1 MPLYDFNCD
10 ECGVTFERYAK
21 MDEKVVDCEA
31 CRDGMAFR
39 KITARYYAHSDV
51 DFVTDNITG
60 KPERID
66 SKRKLRRLMS
76 EHGVSE
82 KFGKG
87 WW

>member
-1 MPLYDFNCD
+1 MPLYDATC
-10 ECGVTFERYAK
+10 EACGKTFEHYAK
-21 MDEKVVDCEA
+21 MDEKRVRCA
-31 CRDGMAFR
+31 CGGAANRIFS
-39 KITARYYAHSDV
+39 ARYYAHSDV

-60 KPERID
+60 EPERID